1 MCKDVSEMN
10 LRRFR
15 LVLASAVLCLL
26 GTAATGCNM
35 PLRGAER
42 ATGSTPT
49 ISAVRHPAL
58 EDFPMPSGFM
68 LVDDHSQ
75 SVQTGNMRIIQYEFV
90 GNASRDVVTEFF
102 REKLPTAGWT
112 YLGERFERGPRL
124 LRFKSDKEECSLRIE
139 RDGHRT
145 ILNIDIQPVP
155 RGSAEKQARP
165 ATRRP

>member
-1 MCKDVSEMN
+1 MCKDVPDMN

-15 LVLASAVLCLL
+15 FVIASAALCLL

-35 PLRGAER
+35 PLRGSER
-42 ATGSTPT
+42 TSGSTPT

-75 SVQTGNMRIIQYEFV
+75 SWQSGNVRIIQYEFV
-90 GNASRDVVTEFF
+90 GNASRDVVTGFF

-124 LRFKSDKEECSLRIE
+124 LRFKSDKEECNLRIRRE
-139 RDGHRT
+139 GRQT
-145 ILNIDIQPVP
+145 VLNIVLGPIPQ
-155 RGSAEKQARP
+155 GSAEKQARP